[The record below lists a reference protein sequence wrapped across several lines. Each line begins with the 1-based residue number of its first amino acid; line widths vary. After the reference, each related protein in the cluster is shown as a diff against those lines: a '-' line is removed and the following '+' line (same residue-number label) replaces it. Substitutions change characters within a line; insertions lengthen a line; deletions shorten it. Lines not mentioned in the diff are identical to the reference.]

1 MRVVDVTYVSADRDL
16 TTPPVRTAMIELDNL
31 EDLEDLLAFVRARDR
46 QQTVGRTPPAP
57 PPPTADVPPIQVAS
71 TADPSVDT
79 VSSTDVPSGHAR
91 CDECGE
97 VVKARGLGIHK
108 SKAHGGKKG
117 KKAPKARK
125 TPKAPKAKPAKK
137 EKPAPAPA
145 PPRGGRE
152 AISEEKLEK
161 IQELAAKGT
170 LSHRA
175 IAREVGVSDATV
187 HKYVG
192 VSKTAPRKGP
202 RRKAVP
208 TLTEGD
214 PALAPEASEDTPPF
228 GPTKKGRFQRRLST
242 DDVLLILDSHFDKK
256 RSDSQISGETG
267 VDPVVVTALIQS
279 AYDRM
284 DKVRP
289 GKGVEPTAAGIWSD
303 ELGPDGRVHLA
314 SEIARG
320 R

>member
-1 MRVVDVTYVSADRDL
+1 MRVVDVTYVSADRD
-16 TTPPVRTAMIELDNL
+16 TTAAPVRTAMIELDNL
-31 EDLEDLLAFVRARDR
+31 LDLEDLLAFVRARDR
-46 QQTVGRTPPAP
+46 QQTIGRTPPAP
-57 PPPTADVPPIQVAS
+57 PPPTADVP
-71 TADPSVDT
+71 SVEVRAPDVEPPAPLDT
-79 VSSTDVPSGHAR
+79 RPPPPGHVR
-91 CDECGE
+91 CDECGAP
-97 VVKARGLGIHK
+97 VKPRGLGIHK

-117 KKAPKARK
+117 KKAPKAR
-125 TPKAPKAKPAKK
+125 KAPKAKPAKK

-161 IQELAAKGT
+161 IRELAEKGT

-187 HKYVG
+187 RKYAG
-192 VSKTAPRKGP
+192 VSRTAPRKGL

-214 PALAPEASEDTPPF
+214 PALAPEASEDTPPLA
-228 GPTKKGRFQRRLST
+228 PAKKGRFQRRLST

-256 RSDSQISGETG
+256 RSDSQISVETG
-267 VDPVVVTALIQS
+267 VDPVVVTAIIQS

-289 GKGVEPTAAGIWSD
+289 GKGVDGMAAGIWSD
-303 ELGPDGRVHLA
+303 ELGSDGRVNVA
-314 SEIARG
+314 SAIARG